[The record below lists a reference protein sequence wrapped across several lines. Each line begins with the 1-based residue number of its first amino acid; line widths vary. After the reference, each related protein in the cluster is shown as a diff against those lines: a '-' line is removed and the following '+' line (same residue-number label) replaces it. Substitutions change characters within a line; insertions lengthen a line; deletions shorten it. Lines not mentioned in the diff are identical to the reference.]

1 MTLNVLI
8 SVFEVPATFRGKL
21 VNTPWPCL
29 LFSSWA
35 ETIFSKTEGQPL
47 LNGHTLANEAAWRG
61 DLRRFWKQYR
71 EGFSHPVFR
80 DKAASLET
88 CIPCC
93 LHGDE
98 GRGKHRRAVM
108 VTSIQPL
115 LQGTGHSFTSRYLF
129 TVVPSES
136 YADDATFDMLQME
149 QIADLQR
156 LYDEG
161 IEDARLQNKCAI
173 ELRLP
178 AMQCSRSRCLMA
190 RRVDFSLC
198 CVG

>member
-8 SVFEVPATFRGKL
+8 SVLEVPATFRGKL

-35 ETIFSKTEGQPL
+35 KTIFDKTEGQPL
-47 LNGHTLANEAAWRG
+47 LNGHTLADEPAWRE
-61 DLRRFWKQYR
+61 DLRRFWKRYG
-71 EGFSHPVFR
+71 EAFSHPVFR
-80 DKAASLET
+80 DKLDSLDT
-88 CIPCC
+88 CVPCC

-108 VTSIQPL
+108 VTSIQPM
-115 LQGTGHSFTSRYLF
+115 LQGTGHSFISRYLF

-149 QIADLQR
+149 QVADLQR

-161 IEDARLQNKCAI
+161 IEDAQLQTSLAI
-173 ELRLP
+173 ALRFPFLP
-178 AMQCSRSRCLMA
+178 SNVQGDDA
-190 RRVDFSLC
+190 
-198 CVG
+198 